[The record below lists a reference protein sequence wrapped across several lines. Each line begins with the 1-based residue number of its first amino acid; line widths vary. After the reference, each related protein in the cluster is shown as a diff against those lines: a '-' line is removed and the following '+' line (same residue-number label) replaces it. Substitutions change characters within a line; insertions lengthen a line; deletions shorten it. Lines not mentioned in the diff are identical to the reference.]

1 MNPHD
6 DQIDLQDDHITTN
19 PPGEWRGA
27 CEVATPITAWVPR
40 CLAGHV
46 NSVSMFIYH
55 MIHIDICWMYIYDVS
70 TVTYQMKPFS
80 VTLLAT
86 DTVSRLGHWMPGKIE
101 INNQTMTKILFVKVK
116 VLSHLKCDFPLWKVK
131 VMFIYEKWK
140 WLSPIKSESD
150 CHLWKVKTQSSF
162 TKMLRLR
169 SLLFHACLACS
180 SLNINILIWTMN
192 DSGDGLI
199 IT

>member
-1 MNPHD
+1 MIFSTPFRVPGPSPKSPLWYRPVIGSLVGNQHY
-6 DQIDLQDDHITTN
+6 DQIHLGGQWSDEPKSDRLIRWSHSN

-27 CEVATPITAWVPR
+27 CEVATPITAWVPL

-70 TVTYQMKPFS
+70 SVTYQMKPFS

-131 VMFIYEKWK
+131 VMLIYEKWK
-140 WLSPIKSESD
+140 WLSPKKSESD
-150 CHLWKVKTQSSF
+150 CHL
-162 TKMLRLR
+162 
-169 SLLFHACLACS
+169 
-180 SLNINILIWTMN
+180 
-192 DSGDGLI
+192 
-199 IT
+199 